1 MTISRKKL
9 SLKWVAF
16 LLILVFIIPVRSFE
30 ANSFS
35 QKEDEEFVFEM
46 IEADPLH
53 SYLWGSVGTGDKLKI
68 SIMSRNY
75 TEIEGIQYDTLW
87 GLLYKKLAGT
97 SEWILFNPHQM
108 IVGTYNMSYIGRNE
122 TFYFIPHS
130 EVITN
135 LTLHTFA
142 ENLGFEHIYWT
153 SGIHGYDGLLI
164 AYNGSADGDLNQSR
178 MELAYSESG
187 VLNYSKSFIGN
198 GTAWEQVEFLLFEE
212 SPSFPAWAIFLLF
225 IILFLSPIF
234 YKLNERIDKKMYDLP
249 KKRIS

>member
-1 MTISRKKL
+1 MTISRKNL
-9 SLKWVAF
+9 CLKWVAF
-16 LLILVFIIPVRSFE
+16 LLILIFIIPVRSFE

-35 QKEDEEFVFEM
+35 QKQDNEFIFEM
-46 IEADPLH
+46 IEADPFH
-53 SYLWGSVGTGDKLKI
+53 SFLWGSFVTGDKLKI

-178 MELAYSESG
+178 MEL
-187 VLNYSKSFIGN
+187 
-198 GTAWEQVEFLLFEE
+198 VEFLLFEE
-212 SPSFPAWAIFLLF
+212 SPSFPTWAIFLLF
-225 IILFLSPIF
+225 IILFLSPLF
-234 YKLNERIDKKMYDLP
+234 YKLNERSQKKMYNLP
-249 KKRIS
+249 NK